1 MASKH
6 FSTISEEDLKSL
18 DHDKDSKNT
27 KRVVKHGMNLFN
39 KFLCSN
45 HMDLGDLV
53 ENPAEL
59 NNQLR
64 VFYAS
69 VRQKNGEELK
79 KKSLDSLK
87 YGISKH
93 LLSMYNINLKDQQFS
108 SSNETC

>member
-1 MASKH
+1 M
-6 FSTISEEDLKSL
+6 